1 MYTHCFLYVPLQISE
16 LEKELRLK
24 LLNLK
29 ETKQELDT
37 ERIVS
42 SKVYDE
48 VRLQLSMLGVPE
60 NRVTGQTAACDY
72 S

>member
-1 MYTHCFLYVPLQISE
+1 MCCVLYVLVQISE

-24 LLNLK
+24 LLSLK
-29 ETKQELDT
+29 DVKKQLDT

-48 VRLQLSMLGVPE
+48 VRSFMPTL
-60 NRVTGQTAACDY
+60 
-72 S
+72 